1 MDVAESTREATCA
14 CGNAFTQRG
23 IVHAGR
29 WTLTHPLRCE
39 SCQDKAED
47 RLARSMGEKRENQ
60 EAQRRDATVRD
71 IQQAVQS
78 LAVPPLYAG
87 VTLDGFVL
95 HGGAS
100 DQARQ
105 GRVLQIGRRFLGTW
119 PEVDS
124 VILLRGGPG
133 TGKGHWAWSV
143 AQALASQ
150 GVRIAVVK
158 LADLIRELR
167 ASWRDRDA
175 DSEASVLARYRNQD
189 LLVLDE
195 LSRHAFY
202 GERIHQHLYDV
213 LDYRIEHQRP
223 TILTSNED
231 DAGLEEI
238 LRPALV
244 SRLLGNGQVLEFG
257 TADYRM
263 GRAAA

>member
-1 MDVAESTREATCA
+1 MDLTQSSRTATCG
-14 CGNAFTQRG
+14 CGNAFTQQG
-23 IVHAGR
+23 IVSAGR
-29 WTLTHPLRCE
+29 WTLTHPMRCE
-39 SCQDKAED
+39 SCQAAAED
-47 RLARSMGEKRENQ
+47 RLARSMGEKREDQ
-60 EAQRRDATVRD
+60 AAQRREATARE
-71 IQQAVQS
+71 VQS
-78 LAVPPLYAG
+78 AVLALAVPPLYAG
-87 VTLDGFVL
+87 VTLDGFEM
-95 HGGAS
+95 HGAAA
-100 DQARQ
+100 DRTCQ
-105 GRVLQIGRRFLGTW
+105 GRVLQIGRRYLANW

-124 VILLRGGPG
+124 VVLLRGGPG

-143 AQALASQ
+143 AQSLANQ

-167 ASWRDRDA
+167 ASWRDREA
-175 DSEASVLARYRNQD
+175 DSEATVLDHYRRLD

-213 LDYRIEHQRP
+213 LDHRIEHQRP

-231 DAGLEEI
+231 DTGLEDI

-257 TADYRM
+257 TADYRLA
-263 GRAAA
+263 RAA